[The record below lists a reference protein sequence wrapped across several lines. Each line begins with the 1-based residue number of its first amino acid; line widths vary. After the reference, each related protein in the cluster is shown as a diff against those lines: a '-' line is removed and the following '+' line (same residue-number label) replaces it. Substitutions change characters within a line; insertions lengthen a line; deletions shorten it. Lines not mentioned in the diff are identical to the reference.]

1 MFSFLPGDE
10 ELTEE
15 AVDEIIRKTAERI
28 QQYGMETV
36 AILTLESV
44 KPLVYVGGEMSR
56 LMVSP
61 FLPALGPTVN
71 ELGENL
77 INVFEERKNVEKL
90 ITILEEMARG
100 EYGKEEDEQE
110 AGASEEGK
118 EKPEADEASDEQAEP
133 KKRKSWRDWLPF

>member
-1 MFSFLPGDE
+1 MCAFPFDE
-10 ELTEE
+10 TELTEE
-15 AVDEIIRKTAERI
+15 EVDEIIEKAAEKIRK
-28 QQYGMETV
+28 YGMETF

-44 KPLVYVGGEMSR
+44 KPLVYIGGEMSR
-56 LMVSP
+56 LMISP
-61 FLPALGPTVN
+61 FLPALGPNAN

-90 ITILEEMARG
+90 ITILEEMASG

-110 AGASEEGK
+110 AGAPEEGK
-118 EKPEADEASDEQAEP
+118 EKPEADEASDEQAEQ

>member
-1 MFSFLPGDE
+1 MCAFPFDE
-10 ELTEE
+10 TELTEE
-15 AVDEIIRKTAERI
+15 EVDEIIEKAAEKIRK
-28 QQYGMETV
+28 YGMETF

-44 KPLVYVGGEMSR
+44 KPLVYIGGEMSR
-56 LMVSP
+56 LMISP
-61 FLPALGPTVN
+61 FLPALGPNAN

-90 ITILEEMARG
+90 ITILEEMESG

-110 AGASEEGK
+110 AGAPEEGQ
-118 EKPEADEASDEQAEP
+118 EKPEADEDSDEQAEQ

>member
-15 AVDEIIRKTAERI
+15 EVDEIIRKTAEKV
-28 QQYGMETV
+28 QQYGMETF

-44 KPLVYVGGEMSR
+44 KPLVYIGGEMSR
-56 LMVSP
+56 LMISP
-61 FLPALGPTVN
+61 FLPALGPNAN

-90 ITILEEMARG
+90 ITILEEMASG

-110 AGASEEGK
+110 AGAPEEGK
-118 EKPEADEASDEQAEP
+118 EKPEADEASDEQAEQ
-133 KKRKSWRDWLPF
+133 KKRKNWRDWLPF

>member
-1 MFSFLPGDE
+1 MFSSLPGDE

-15 AVDEIIRKTAERI
+15 EVDEIIRKTAERI
-28 QQYGMETV
+28 RQYGMETF

-44 KPLVYVGGEMSR
+44 KPLVYIGGEMSR
-56 LMVSP
+56 LMISP
-61 FLPALGPTVN
+61 FLPALGPKAN

-100 EYGKEEDEQE
+100 EYGKEEEEQE
-110 AGASEEGK
+110 AGAPEEGK

-133 KKRKSWRDWLPF
+133 KKRKSWRDWLPL

>member
-1 MFSFLPGDE
+1 MFSSLPGDE

-15 AVDEIIRKTAERI
+15 EVDEIIRKTAERI
-28 QQYGMETV
+28 QQYGMETF

-44 KPLVYVGGEMSR
+44 KPLVYIGGEMSR
-56 LMVSP
+56 LMISP
-61 FLPALGPTVN
+61 FLPALGPKAN

-100 EYGKEEDEQE
+100 EYGKEEEEQE
-110 AGASEEGK
+110 AGAPEEGK

-133 KKRKSWRDWLPF
+133 KKRKSWRDWLPL

>member
-1 MFSFLPGDE
+1 MFSFLPDDE

-15 AVDEIIRKTAERI
+15 EADEIIRKTAEKI
-28 QQYGMETV
+28 QQYGMETF

-44 KPLVYVGGEMSR
+44 KPLVYIGGEMSR
-56 LMVSP
+56 LMISP
-61 FLPALGPTVN
+61 FLPALGPNAN

-100 EYGKEEDEQE
+100 EYGKKEDEQE
-110 AGASEEGK
+110 AGTPEEGK
-118 EKPEADEASDEQAEP
+118 EKHEADEASDEQAEQ
-133 KKRKSWRDWLPF
+133 KKRKNWRDWLPF

>member
-1 MFSFLPGDE
+1 MCAFPFDE
-10 ELTEE
+10 TELTEE
-15 AVDEIIRKTAERI
+15 EVDEIIEKAAEKI
-28 QQYGMETV
+28 HKYGMETF

-44 KPLVYVGGEMSR
+44 KPLVYIGGEMSR
-56 LMVSP
+56 LMISP
-61 FLPALGPTVN
+61 FLPALGPNAN

-90 ITILEEMARG
+90 ITILEEMASG

-110 AGASEEGK
+110 AGAPEEGK
-118 EKPEADEASDEQAEP
+118 EKPEADEDSDEQTEP

>member
-1 MFSFLPGDE
+1 MFPSLPGDE

-15 AVDEIIRKTAERI
+15 EIDEIIRKAAEKI
-28 QQYGMETV
+28 QQYGMETA

-44 KPLVYVGGEMSR
+44 KPLVYIGGEMSR
-56 LMVSP
+56 LMISP
-61 FLPALGPTVN
+61 FLPAFGPAAN

-100 EYGKEEDEQE
+100 EYEKKEELE
-110 AGASEEGK
+110 AGAPPERG
-118 EKPEADEASDEQAEP
+118 KPETDTAPDEQAEP
-133 KKRKSWRDWLPF
+133 KKKKTWRDWLPF

>member
-1 MFSFLPGDE
+1 MCAFPFDE
-10 ELTEE
+10 TELTEE
-15 AVDEIIRKTAERI
+15 EVDEIIEKAAEKIRK
-28 QQYGMETV
+28 YGMETF

-44 KPLVYVGGEMSR
+44 KPIVYIGGEMSR
-56 LMVSP
+56 LMISP
-61 FLPALGPTVN
+61 FLPALGPNAN

-90 ITILEEMARG
+90 ITILEEMASG

-110 AGASEEGK
+110 AGAPEEGQ
-118 EKPEADEASDEQAEP
+118 EKPDADEASDEQAEQ

>member
-1 MFSFLPGDE
+1 MCSFLPGDE

-15 AVDEIIRKTAERI
+15 KVDEIIRKTAERI

-44 KPLVYVGGEMSR
+44 KPLVYIGGEMSR
-56 LMVSP
+56 LIFSP
-61 FLPALGPTVN
+61 FLPALGPNVN

-77 INVFEERKNVEKL
+77 INVFEERKNIEKL

-110 AGASEEGK
+110 AGAPEEGK
-118 EKPEADEASDEQAEP
+118 EKPEADEASDEQAEQ

>member
-1 MFSFLPGDE
+1 MCAFPFDE
-10 ELTEE
+10 TELTEE
-15 AVDEIIRKTAERI
+15 EVDEIIEKAAEKI
-28 QQYGMETV
+28 HKYGMETF

-44 KPLVYVGGEMSR
+44 KPLVYIGGEMSR
-56 LMVSP
+56 LMISP
-61 FLPALGPTVN
+61 FLPALGPNAN

-90 ITILEEMARG
+90 ITILEEMASG

-110 AGASEEGK
+110 AGAPEEGQ
-118 EKPEADEASDEQAEP
+118 EKPEADEASDEQAEQ

>member
-1 MFSFLPGDE
+1 MFSSLPGDE

-15 AVDEIIRKTAERI
+15 EVDEIIRKTAERI
-28 QQYGMETV
+28 RQYGMETF

-44 KPLVYVGGEMSR
+44 KPLVYIGGEMSR
-56 LMVSP
+56 LMISP
-61 FLPALGPTVN
+61 FLPALGHNAN

-100 EYGKEEDEQE
+100 EYGKEEEEQE
-110 AGASEEGK
+110 AGAPEEGK

-133 KKRKSWRDWLPF
+133 KKRKSWRDWLPL

>member
-1 MFSFLPGDE
+1 MFPSLPGDE

-15 AVDEIIRKTAERI
+15 EADEIIRKTAERI

-44 KPLVYVGGEMSR
+44 KPLVYIGGEMSR
-56 LMVSP
+56 LMISP
-61 FLPALGPTVN
+61 FLPALGPNVN

-90 ITILEEMARG
+90 ITTLEEMARG
-100 EYGKEEDEQE
+100 EYDKKVDNQE
-110 AGASEEGK
+110 AGAPEEGQ

-133 KKRKSWRDWLPF
+133 KKKKSWRDWLPF

>member
-1 MFSFLPGDE
+1 MFPSLSGDQ

-15 AVDEIIRKTAERI
+15 EVEEIIRKAAERI
-28 QQYGMETV
+28 QQYGMETI

-44 KPLVYVGGEMSR
+44 KPLVYIGGEMSR
-56 LMVSP
+56 LMISP
-61 FLPALGPTVN
+61 FLPALGPNVN

-100 EYGKEEDEQE
+100 EYDKKVDEQE
-110 AGASEEGK
+110 AGAPEEEQ

-133 KKRKSWRDWLPF
+133 KKKKSWRDWLPF

>member
-1 MFSFLPGDE
+1 MCAFPFDE
-10 ELTEE
+10 TELTEE
-15 AVDEIIRKTAERI
+15 EVDEIIRKIAERI
-28 QQYGMETV
+28 QQYGMETA

-44 KPLVYVGGEMSR
+44 KPIVYIGGEMSR
-56 LMVSP
+56 LMISP
-61 FLPALGPTVN
+61 FLPALGPNAN

-90 ITILEEMARG
+90 ITILEEMASG

-110 AGASEEGK
+110 AGAPEEGQ
-118 EKPEADEASDEQAEP
+118 EKPEADEASDEQAEQ